1 MDPRYEHFRNFSSS
15 GLSFPEK
22 KKVWLDISDM
32 TEEAFDA
39 MMADQK
45 ARQDGVPKVGDVAPD
60 FEIERLDRSKK
71 RTGVFVR
78 LSSLRGRSVA
88 LAFGSYT

>member
-1 MDPRYEHFRNFSSS
+1 MDPKYEHFKNFSSS

-22 KKVWLDISDM
+22 REIWLDISDM
-32 TEEAFDA
+32 TGDDFDA
-39 MMADQK
+39 MMAKQK
-45 ARQDGVPKVGDVAPD
+45 ARQAAALKVGDVAPD

-71 RTGVFVR
+71 RTGEFVK
-78 LSSLRGRSVA
+78 LSSLRGRPVA

>member
-1 MDPRYEHFRNFSSS
+1 MDPKYAHFKDFSSS

-22 KKVWLDISDM
+22 RVVWLEISHMSAD
-32 TEEAFDA
+32 EFDA
-39 MMADQK
+39 MMAKQK
-45 ARQDGVPKVGDVAPD
+45 ARQGGALKAGIEAPD

-71 RTGVFVR
+71 RTGAFVK
-78 LSSLRGRSVA
+78 LSDLRGRPAA